1 MCVICAC
8 DCDYGLQGGTCK
20 VLCCDLPSALQVID
34 PHTHEYMD
42 RLRDEPVF
50 LALSQKVHDYFARIS
65 DTRNQSKVA
74 LRLIEHF
81 YYKTGGLR
89 AGLVVDTCDAGGS
102 LTRQQLLLDMRYQCT
117 PGGVRRIVGEP
128 CNRIFCCH
136 KASSGCGCFLHL
148 KSSTAKGS
156 LCSWH

>member
-1 MCVICAC
+1 
-8 DCDYGLQGGTCK
+8 
-20 VLCCDLPSALQVID
+20 
-34 PHTHEYMD
+34 MD